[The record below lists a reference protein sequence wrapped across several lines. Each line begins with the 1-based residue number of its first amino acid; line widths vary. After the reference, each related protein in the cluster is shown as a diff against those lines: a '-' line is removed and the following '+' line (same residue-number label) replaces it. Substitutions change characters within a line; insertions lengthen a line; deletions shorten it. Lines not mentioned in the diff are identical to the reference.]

1 MEVNNRFV
9 EEYAKEYFCDGERAK
24 VVQEKKCRLLRSS
37 RYPEKEI
44 ERILSEGIKN
54 AEDVVHILAWKTGKI
69 SHKECTEETPFS
81 YCGSWKDLGE
91 CENWAD
97 VPEHRYALGIPASH
111 KGYCPRRFGSKK
123 LGKMGKSISAKTDGL
138 MF

>member
-44 ERILSEGIKN
+44 ERILSEGIKM
-54 AEDVVHILAWKTGKI
+54 L
-69 SHKECTEETPFS
+69 
-81 YCGSWKDLGE
+81 
-91 CENWAD
+91 
-97 VPEHRYALGIPASH
+97 
-111 KGYCPRRFGSKK
+111 
-123 LGKMGKSISAKTDGL
+123 KM
-138 MF
+138 

>member
-69 SHKECTEETPFS
+69 IAFYIMRLRNTKEKRS
-81 YCGSWKDLGE
+81 RKQLSGGSAPK
-91 CENWAD
+91 N
-97 VPEHRYALGIPASH
+97 PN
-111 KGYCPRRFGSKK
+111 KGDFAP
-123 LGKMGKSISAKTDGL
+123 
-138 MF
+138 